1 MERLENICCFCYDG
15 DTKGKAPI
23 GRLLLHT
30 IRDLTARVGSRAVI
44 SFLLLMCS
52 VLLIA
57 VASFRFSARFEVE
70 EVVSLNLVVLTIFSM
85 EPLRMSVEVFS
96 RKEEGSCESGRR

>member
-1 MERLENICCFCYDG
+1 MSRTESSIFLFVCLEKICCFCYDG
-15 DTKGKAPI
+15 NTKGKAPI

-30 IRDLTARVGSRAVI
+30 LIDLTARVGSRAVI

-52 VLLIA
+52 VLLIV

-70 EVVSLNLVVLTIFSM
+70 EVVRSNPVIPIIFGIGI
-85 EPLRMSVEVFS
+85 SVREYGGFS
-96 RKEEGSCESGRR
+96 RE